1 MTAQTQ
7 KEPIGFIGPLAGTFA
22 VQTIVSLAMFGI
34 PVIAPV
40 AARDIGVDAELVGTF
55 TAIAYATGMVA
66 GLLSGIAASRFGLIR
81 VCQSTM
87 VLVLA
92 GALVLALSSPVA
104 AIASAVLLGLSYGP
118 INPVSTQ
125 ILASVTTPRARP
137 LVFSVKQTG
146 MPAGAAL
153 AGVLLP
159 FMIGLFDWRIA
170 FISVGAAAIVTALLI
185 EGLRS
190 RLDRPE
196 AAAQSARVVGLLEPV
211 RLSLKSPQLRCLM
224 TIGFVYGGSQVAIAT
239 FYVIHLTGPLGL
251 SLEVAGLMYTLMQ
264 ISAVAGRLLWG
275 GIAGW
280 LLPGHTVL
288 AGLGLATSVVAIYA
302 GLMQPSSPL
311 WLIAGVSVLL
321 GLTSHGFNG
330 VMFAESTRHVPENQI
345 SSAAGGVQFASL
357 AGVSLVPLAFGLLVT
372 LGGAYVVAYGTIAAM
387 VLTAAAYA
395 ALGLGEGRQ

>member
-1 MTAQTQ
+1 MIPTRAAISGQADLTAQTH

-55 TAIAYATGMVA
+55 TAIAYATGMFA
-66 GLLSGIAASRFGLIR
+66 GLLSGIAASHIGLIR

-159 FMIGLFDWRIA
+159 FMIGSLRLADRLHQRRRCSDRHRAFDRGPQIA
-170 FISVGAAAIVTALLI
+170 
-185 EGLRS
+185 
-190 RLDRPE
+190 
-196 AAAQSARVVGLLEPV
+196 
-211 RLSLKSPQLRCLM
+211 
-224 TIGFVYGGSQVAIAT
+224 IGQA
-239 FYVIHLTGPLGL
+239 
-251 SLEVAGLMYTLMQ
+251 
-264 ISAVAGRLLWG
+264 
-275 GIAGW
+275 
-280 LLPGHTVL
+280 
-288 AGLGLATSVVAIYA
+288 
-302 GLMQPSSPL
+302 
-311 WLIAGVSVLL
+311 
-321 GLTSHGFNG
+321 
-330 VMFAESTRHVPENQI
+330 
-345 SSAAGGVQFASL
+345 
-357 AGVSLVPLAFGLLVT
+357 
-372 LGGAYVVAYGTIAAM
+372 
-387 VLTAAAYA
+387 
-395 ALGLGEGRQ
+395 